1 MEHPEIAIDG
11 VLAEEKRAVM
21 AAEQAFEILK
31 TRFEGFQK
39 GLPRLAKLVAGK
51 EVHCRV
57 QGEEQFLR
65 ALEDFDARDGAQSG
79 TLQ

>member
-1 MEHPEIAIDG
+1 MRQIDMVEHPEIAIDG

-39 GLPRLAKLVAGK
+39 IMSR
-51 EVHCRV
+51 
-57 QGEEQFLR
+57 
-65 ALEDFDARDGAQSG
+65 
-79 TLQ
+79 